1 MTRVMTRVMTGDL
14 RALLVAALLL
24 VLGGC
29 SERDSAVEPQAEVPA
44 QQAPVEVAAPVEQP
58 PVTAPQA
65 VVESTVASAQEQVA
79 ESVAVV
85 KEEVKKRSAAVAEAV
100 ESAAKSA
107 PAKVAAAVASSAPP
121 VDRAEMLA
129 LAKKSGC
136 LACHSIENKIMG
148 PAWRDVAA
156 KYRNQANA
164 KAGIIASISQGSSGK
179 WGEVAMPA
187 NSPRVDDATIAT
199 LAGFILTLE

>member
-1 MTRVMTRVMTGDL
+1 MKNVMSGDP

-29 SERDSAVEPQAEVPA
+29 SERDSGVESQAEAPA
-44 QQAPVEVAAPVEQP
+44 QQAPLEMTAPAEQP
-58 PVTAPQA
+58 PVTAPQEA
-65 VVESTVASAQEQVA
+65 VEAAVASVQEQVA
-79 ESVAVV
+79 ESAAVG
-85 KEEVKKRSAAVAEAV
+85 KEEVKKDSAAVAGAV

-107 PAKVAAAVASSAPP
+107 PAKVAAVVVSSAPP
-121 VDRAEMLA
+121 VDPAEMLA

-156 KYRNQANA
+156 KYRGQANA
-164 KAGIIASISQGSSGK
+164 KLGIIASISQGSSGK
-179 WGEVAMPA
+179 WGEMAMPA